1 MLRFYRTTVL
11 QLMGPGEL
19 SSIIGCK
26 PNCWLKIY
34 EIHGRA
40 QGRAKHPERKEEKR
54 SAKTDKQQQ
63 ATEQRL
69 QASRQNSVEDS
80 GPSGGGSVHIVDE
93 FQKSARGTAPMLPSS
108 EAQARLP
115 PYIILGYVGRFAEG
129 WRRSSGQIRV

>member
-40 QGRAKHPERKEEKR
+40 QGRAKRPERKEEKR

-63 ATEQRL
+63 ATERRL
-69 QASRQNSVEDS
+69 QASRQKNVEDS
-80 GPSGGGSVHIVDE
+80 GPRVRGGRESTIGSESLKIKDHVEV
-93 FQKSARGTAPMLPSS
+93 KAS
-108 EAQARLP
+108 
-115 PYIILGYVGRFAEG
+115 
-129 WRRSSGQIRV
+129 